1 MDIIGE
7 IFGLAD
13 YTTDECIK
21 RTASKHL
28 IEGQKRTMS
37 EKAGI

>member
-7 IFGLAD
+7 IFGRAD
-13 YTTDECIK
+13 YITDDFIK

-28 IEGQKRTMS
+28 IEGQKSTMS